1 MSMPTSSAALECK
14 LIHIGAKALGMDED
28 TRRLMISNL
37 TGGKTSTKQLT
48 QYERQQVLNHLKAK
62 GFKVKPKAPAESG
75 WRREPQMRKLRAM
88 WYVLADAGEVDQ
100 PADSDACDAAI
111 QLWAKRQFKGDPY
124 STFTTLRFA
133 KGDQMSE
140 LIEAM
145 KAWGRR
151 AKAEIE

>member
-1 MSMPTSSAALECK
+1 MSKPTSSAALECK
-14 LIHIGAKALGMDED
+14 LIHIGANALGMDED

-62 GFKVKPKAPAESG
+62 GFKVKPKGGGDSG

-100 PADSDACDAAI
+100 PADSQACDAAI
-111 QLWAKRQFKGDPY
+111 EAWAVRQLSGQEPPLAA
-124 STFTTLRFA
+124 LRFA
-133 KGDQMSE
+133 TGDQMSE

-151 AKAEIE
+151 AKADIE